1 LLDELYRMTEADPS
15 KLAIPYKAP
24 IFATD
29 ATTLDGRERRPL
41 LGSQAQSAE
50 NIATYGKLG
59 VSELVFDFRTDDL
72 TRSLERMERF
82 GATIMHRR

>member
-41 LGSQAQSAE
+41 SGSQAQSAE